1 MVALEKREDQRNKQG
16 VFGVICIMV
25 YNFIDRNG
33 YIFKYYMLILS
44 TTGSITQKE
53 IHEFQ

>member
-1 MVALEKREDQRNKQG
+1 
-16 VFGVICIMV
+16 MV

>member
-16 VFGVICIMV
+16 VFGVTCIMV
-25 YNFIDRNG
+25 YNFIDGNG
-33 YIFKYYMLILS
+33 CIFKCYMLILS
-44 TTGSITQKE
+44 TNGSITPKE